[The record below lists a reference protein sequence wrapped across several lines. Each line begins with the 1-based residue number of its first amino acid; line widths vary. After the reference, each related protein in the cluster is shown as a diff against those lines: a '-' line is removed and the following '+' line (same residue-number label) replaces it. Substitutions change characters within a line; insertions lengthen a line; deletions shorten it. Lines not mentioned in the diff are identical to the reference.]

1 MRGKMAFDILKFLY
15 EDGYVVE
22 GKDNLVHAEKA
33 FFAARIIDWIR
44 HKAETE
50 TDFDLTSYLTILMYY
65 KTGMAD
71 LKFSENGDKI
81 LYQMNNNDKEV
92 QELVDSLIKSTS
104 QSRQDSPS
112 TGESDSA
119 STESTDRD
127 PEP

>member
-1 MRGKMAFDILKFLY
+1 MLIPDKNIVMAF
-15 EDGYVVE
+15 VTNE
-22 GKDNLVHAEKA
+22 GQVGKAEKA

>member
-1 MRGKMAFDILKFLY
+1 MAFDILKFLY

-92 QELVDSLIKSTS
+92 QELVDSLIKS
-104 QSRQDSPS
+104 SRKSVSEESSSPPN
-112 TGESDSA
+112 E
-119 STESTDRD
+119 TEKQTNAED
-127 PEP
+127 PEDS

>member
-1 MRGKMAFDILKFLY
+1 MAFDVLKFLY

-104 QSRQDSPS
+104 QSRQNYPS
-112 TGESDSA
+112 TGESDGP

>member
-1 MRGKMAFDILKFLY
+1 MTFDILKFLY
-15 EDGYVVE
+15 EDGYIVDGE
-22 GKDNLVHAEKA
+22 DNLLHAEKA
-33 FFAARIIDWIR
+33 FFAARIIGWIR

-104 QSRQDSPS
+104 QSRQVHPS
-112 TGESDSA
+112 TGESGSGTA
-119 STESTDRD
+119 ESTDRD